1 MKIAA
6 ATIFIYAYAI
16 IEDTALKMLF
26 SSVLFTFF
34 CILSVC

>member
-6 ATIFIYAYAI
+6 ATIYAHAI

-34 CILSVC
+34 CIHSVC